1 VTELEAAQA
10 TIKAQAF
17 QIEKLTLELLM
28 LKNRLFGRASEAA
41 DLLQVQGQLFAPPE
55 TIPVDAPP
63 MPRTPKTRAMQP
75 KQPPKREIVPPDL
88 PREICL
94 LDLPD
99 DVKAGLVH
107 IGTDASERLAYRSGE
122 FYVIRTVRPRYA
134 NPRHPDA
141 GVQQMS
147 VPPSVIPGGIL
158 DVSVLA
164 EVAISKFADHLPL
177 SRQIER
183 MGRGGV
189 QIPLSTL
196 SANLLTLAEV
206 WLTPLLDALWGVLRQ
221 RGCMHVDE
229 TVFPTLPER
238 GSGDRQ
244 TKKTR
249 LWTYLN
255 DTGPPIILF
264 HYTPSKAGQHVHEVL
279 ADWTGPDAAC
289 PLYLHAD
296 AASNYEALYR
306 QHPRIQPVNCWA
318 HARRKFYA
326 IARESTTRIFAHEA
340 VERIDVLFADER
352 KWQALSADERM
363 LKRQLEAKPKLDEL
377 RAMLSAKLIEQSP
390 NSATGQAI
398 RYLTKRWDNFTR
410 YIEHGDLVLSN
421 NAAERALRKAAL
433 GRKNFLFV
441 GNERGG
447 EAAAIYY
454 SLIETAK
461 ANGIDPGQWLLNVL
475 RELPKRKGSRF
486 QDVKDLLPI
495 KGAEL
500 L

>member
-1 VTELEAAQA
+1 
-10 TIKAQAF
+10 
-17 QIEKLTLELLM
+17 
-28 LKNRLFGRASEAA
+28 
-41 DLLQVQGQLFAPPE
+41 
-55 TIPVDAPP
+55 
-63 MPRTPKTRAMQP
+63 
-75 KQPPKREIVPPDL
+75 
-88 PREICL
+88 
-94 LDLPD
+94 
-99 DVKAGLVH
+99 
-107 IGTDASERLAYRSGE
+107 
-122 FYVIRTVRPRYA
+122 
-134 NPRHPDA
+134 
-141 GVQQMS
+141 
-147 VPPSVIPGGIL
+147 
-158 DVSVLA
+158 
-164 EVAISKFADHLPL
+164 
-177 SRQIER
+177 
-183 MGRGGV
+183 
-189 QIPLSTL
+189 
-196 SANLLTLAEV
+196 
-206 WLTPLLDALWGVLRQ
+206 
-221 RGCMHVDE
+221 
-229 TVFPTLPER
+229 
-238 GSGDRQ
+238 
-244 TKKTR
+244 
-249 LWTYLN
+249 
-255 DTGPPIILF
+255 
-264 HYTPSKAGQHVHEVL
+264 
-279 ADWTGPDAAC
+279 
-289 PLYLHAD
+289 LYLHAD

>member
-1 VTELEAAQA
+1 MTMDDKDRRIAALEAMV
-10 TIKAQAF
+10 
-17 QIEKLTLELLM
+17 EKLTLELLT

-55 TIPVDAPP
+55 TIAVDAPQL
-63 MPRTPKTRAMQP
+63 PRTPKTTAIQP
-75 KQPPKREIVPPDL
+75 KQQPKREILPPDL

-99 DVKAGLVH
+99 DVKAGLVQ
-107 IGTDASERLAYRSGE
+107 IGTDESERLAYRPGE
-122 FYVIRTVRPRYA
+122 FYVICTVRPRYA
-134 NPRHPDA
+134 NPQSPDA
-141 GVQQMS
+141 GVQQIS

-164 EVAISKFADHLPL
+164 EVIISKFADHMPL

-183 MGRGGV
+183 MGRGGI

-196 SANLLTLAEV
+196 SANLLTIAEV
-206 WLTPLLDALWGVLRQ
+206 WLTPLLDALWVVLRQ
-221 RGCMHVDE
+221 RGCLHVDE

-264 HYTPSKAGQHVHEVL
+264 HYTQSKAGQHVQDVL
-279 ADWTGPDAAC
+279 ADWKGPDAAC

-306 QHPRIQPVNCWA
+306 EHPRIQPVNCWA

-340 VERIDVLFADER
+340 VEQIDVLFADER
-352 KWQALSADERM
+352 KWQALSADERVR
-363 LKRQLEAKPKLDEL
+363 KRQAEAKPQIDKLH
-377 RAMLSAKLIEQSP
+377 AMLSAKLIEQSP
-390 NSATGQAI
+390 SSATGQAI

-410 YIEHGDLVLSN
+410 YMEHGDLVLSN

-461 ANGIDPGQWLLNVL
+461 ANGIDPSQWLLNVL
-475 RELPKRKGSRF
+475 RELPKRKGSSF